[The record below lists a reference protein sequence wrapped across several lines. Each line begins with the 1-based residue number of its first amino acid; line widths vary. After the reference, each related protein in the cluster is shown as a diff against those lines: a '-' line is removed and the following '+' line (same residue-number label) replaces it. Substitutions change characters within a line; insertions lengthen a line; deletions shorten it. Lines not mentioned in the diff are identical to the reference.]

1 MDRTIADMLMEL
13 STLDKVIMAHEKHI
27 QNMLEQEKRYT
38 QNDIKTVKEFLN
50 IYKLQYEELGKEYNE
65 AFNSSLKINS

>member
-1 MDRTIADMLMEL
+1 MDRTIADILMEL

-50 IYKLQYEELGKEYNE
+50 IYKLQYEELGKEYKE
-65 AFNSSLKINS
+65 AVNSQLKLN